1 MGAFR
6 YSEISLMSIDLRAS
20 YRQARPAM
28 LSVGNCCQAAAM
40 VRNRVANLDSQPKHE
55 AEFVEPM
62 ECALVSKLARLMT
75 LFGEQPQG
83 CSFVAQTQPRSE
95 PTGLTR
101 SEMCFLRWLKR

>member
-40 VRNRVANLDSQPKHE
+40 VRNRVANLDSLPKHD

-62 ECALVSKLARLMT
+62 ECALVSKLGTADDIIWGAAARMLVRCT
-75 LFGEQPQG
+75 N
-83 CSFVAQTQPRSE
+83 SAAI
-95 PTGLTR
+95 
-101 SEMCFLRWLKR
+101 